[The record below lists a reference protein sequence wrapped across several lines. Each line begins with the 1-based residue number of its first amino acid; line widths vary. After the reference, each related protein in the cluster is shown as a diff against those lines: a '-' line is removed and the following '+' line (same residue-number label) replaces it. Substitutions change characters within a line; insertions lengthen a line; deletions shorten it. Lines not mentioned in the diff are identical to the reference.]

1 MLISHKK
8 TRYLF
13 TLSWIGICVLM
24 MFSNMGVYAQKS
36 SYLQLAQSTQP
47 KGFDID
53 FDWFYVNTDSALL
66 NVFVQIPL
74 QQLAF
79 QRENIIS
86 NEELLDSESLEKN
99 DSKYITTYEINL
111 EIYKGDYEDQNTR
124 ELVQRLFIVDTVIVD
139 TYEQTLNPYLNSH
152 HLSSI
157 PLDVG
162 TYTLHITYQF
172 IKGLAS
178 LTGVSPRKEN
188 DSGFDF
194 RSNNR
199 RKKSDTH
206 LGKSFYAASSLQE
219 NGVLLKPSIEA
230 DQIPVYFLE
239 QADYET
245 YQYLS
250 QQDNELSYFTW
261 IGSTNRVSYGS
272 TASIAVPYYSISHLN
287 SLDIDIYDATIDS
300 ILWNKKITLASH
312 PFYSL
317 RSHSKGSG
325 ISSDGHDVLMHNFL
339 IIELPTE
346 KLNNSTYQLR
356 VSTDAEANTP
366 QIIKFHT
373 YWKDMPTSLYQID
386 VAIDMLRFIVGD
398 ETIDPVLKQSNKE
411 KLAFFNGFWNP
422 KDPIAT
428 TPENELMTEYYRR
441 IDYAYK
447 TFSTTSEPEGY
458 QSDQGQLYIKM
469 GPPLD
474 IERSFPTNG
483 NVREIWTYPN
493 GEYIFTASSGFGDF
507 KLISTPQKLTN

>member
-8 TRYLF
+8 TRYIS
-13 TLSWIGICVLM
+13 TLSWIGICVLLI
-24 MFSNMGVYAQKS
+24 FSNIGVYAQKS
-36 SYLQLAQSTQP
+36 SYLQLTQSTQP

-53 FDWFYVNTDSALL
+53 FDWFYVSSDSALL

-79 QRENIIS
+79 QRENIMS
-86 NEELLDSESLEKN
+86 NEELLDSESLRN
-99 DSKYITTYEINL
+99 NYKYKTTYAINL
-111 EIYKGDYEDQNTR
+111 EIYKGDYEDQNIR
-124 ELVQRLFIVDTVIVD
+124 ELVQRLFIADTVMVD
-139 TYEQTLNPYLNSH
+139 TYEQTLDPHLKSR

-162 TYTLHITYQF
+162 TYTIHITYQS
-172 IKGLAS
+172 IKGLVS
-178 LTGVSPRKEN
+178 LTGVTPKEGK

-199 RKKSDTH
+199 KKRSDTH
-206 LGKSFYAASSLQE
+206 LSKSYYTASSLQE
-219 NGVLLKPSIEA
+219 VGVLLKPSTKA
-230 DQIPVYFLE
+230 GLIPIYFLE
-239 QADYET
+239 HAEYED

-250 QQDNELSYFTW
+250 QQDNDLSYFTW

-272 TASIAVPYYSISHLN
+272 TASIAIPYYSISQLN
-287 SLDIDIYDATIDS
+287 YLNYDIYDATLDS
-300 ILWNKKITLASH
+300 ILWNNKITLTSH

-317 RSHSKGSG
+317 MEYSKQSE
-325 ISSDGHDVLMHNFL
+325 ISSDGLDALEIDFL
-339 IIELPTE
+339 IIEIPTE

-356 VSTDAEANTP
+356 VITGAEANTP
-366 QIIKFHT
+366 QIIEFHT

-386 VAIDMLRFIVGD
+386 VAIDMLRFIIGD
-398 ETIDPVLKQSNKE
+398 ETVDPVLKLSSKE
-411 KLAFFNGFWNP
+411 KLAFFNDFWNP

-441 IDYAYK
+441 IDYAYN

-483 NVREIWTYPN
+483 NVRETWTYPN

-507 KLISTPQKLTN
+507 KLISTPQKPSN